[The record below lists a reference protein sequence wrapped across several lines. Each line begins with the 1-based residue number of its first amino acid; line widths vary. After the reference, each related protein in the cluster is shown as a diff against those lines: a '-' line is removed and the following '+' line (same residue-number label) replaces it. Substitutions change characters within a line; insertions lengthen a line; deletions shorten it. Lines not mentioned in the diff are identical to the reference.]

1 VSTPGLEQFP
11 EQAAPILRLM
21 DTLDFTGKRVLD
33 IGCRDG
39 FFCFY
44 AEGRGAADLLG
55 IDTCLS
61 LGAVELVIPHF
72 QSKVKMMEMSLFE
85 LNKQEH
91 GMFDIVLF
99 CGVLYHLRYPF
110 SALRTLADLVVE
122 GGRMIIDR
130 DPGG

>member
-1 VSTPGLEQFP
+1 MTDEELTTEVPKYGWYHPISLSSEVSTPGLEQFP

-72 QSKVKMMEMSLFE
+72 QSKVTAPSVRWRSASL
-85 LNKQEH
+85 
-91 GMFDIVLF
+91 
-99 CGVLYHLRYPF
+99 
-110 SALRTLADLVVE
+110 
-122 GGRMIIDR
+122 
-130 DPGG
+130 